1 MPRRRRVEDLS
12 VEELRRLLIEKQRAR
27 RRQRLERFRK
37 TGRAVILAPDEP
49 RAGLDHLRATEV
61 AADDPAPPRRS
72 WLDRFLLAVEVLAV
86 VGLVFVLL
94 SGAGLLRELNREVSA
109 ALKQP
114 TLTPTPLV
122 MAVVL
127 PSGHTPPTDPG
138 GVRPNEAEIPEH
150 LRPLV
155 QAAAALPVPTPAPEQ
170 AIRIQIPAIGVD
182 APVVQGDGREQLKKG
197 VGQHIGS
204 ANPGEKGNVVLSAHN
219 DIYGEIFRHLDQ
231 LRPGDQ
237 IILYTQQ
244 KAYTYTV
251 TETHIVEP
259 TDVHWMAPTDAPVV
273 TLISCYPYMVDK
285 QRIIVRGRLVESP

>member
-1 MPRRRRVEDLS
+1 MPSRRSAEDLS
-12 VEELRRLLIEKQRAR
+12 LEELRRLLIEKQRAR

-37 TGRAVILAPDEP
+37 TGRAVVLTPDEP
-49 RAGLDHLRATEV
+49 QPSLERLRAVEV
-61 AADDPAPPRRS
+61 ESPEAQPTPRS

-155 QAAAALPVPTPAPEQ
+155 QAAAALPAPTPAPGQ
-170 AIRIQIPAIGVD
+170 AIRIQIPALGVD
-182 APVVQGDGREQLKKG
+182 APVVQGDGWEQLKKG
-197 VGQHIGS
+197 VGQHLGS
-204 ANPGEKGNVVLSAHN
+204 ANPGQPGNVVLSAHN
-219 DIYGEIFRHLDQ
+219 DIYGEIFRNLDQ

-237 IILYTQQ
+237 ILLYTHQ
-244 KAYTYTV
+244 KAYTYIV

-259 TDVHWMAPTDAPVV
+259 TDVHWMAPTDEPVL
-273 TLISCYPYMVDK
+273 TLISCYPYMVDN
-285 QRIIVRGRLVESP
+285 QRIVVRARLATSP